1 MPMKRRD
8 QVAAQRQQVE
18 VAVGDRPMEGKL
30 PGGGGG
36 HYKAAEEEATNT
48 FRERMKAIA
57 RQILKGEVSIKV
69 DTTQIQ
75 DEIQSDRLGD
85 WKQGAEF
92 EALKTNIARRGQT
105 QPIRVRPCNPE
116 WTPKDTD
123 PFKIDPQARF
133 FLQSGRRRLAACV
146 ELGIPTLAVIGQKT
160 ESVFDAAEKGDH
172 TLADLAERFAENT
185 VRKDLRPLERYLSIG
200 RIAQHLK
207 AEDNKLTQTQIA
219 ETIGVG
225 QWEVSLSLKF
235 WKHEDEVR
243 DIFPEGA
250 TTPILK
256 RFAKHMGDG
265 SDRET
270 LKAEIMEAMGQE
282 AVADEPVTLESS
294 SSTTT
299 RAKVPAAR
307 PATLTLSNGASF
319 VAKRGKKNVSVTLKA
334 VPVAP
339 ELQDEFEARLKELV
353 ESYRST

>member
-18 VAVGDRPMEGKL
+18 VAVGDRPTGGQL
-30 PGGGGG
+30 VGGGGG
-36 HYKAAEEEATNT
+36 HYNAAEVEATNT
-48 FRERMKAIA
+48 FRKRMSTIA
-57 RQILKGEVSIKV
+57 SLVMAGEVSIKI
-69 DTTQIQ
+69 DPTQIQ

-92 EALKTNIARRGQT
+92 EALKANIARRGQT
-105 QPIRVRPCNPE
+105 QPIRVRPCDPG
-116 WTPKDTD
+116 WKPKDSD
-123 PFKIDPQARF
+123 PLNIDSEARF
-133 FLQSGRRRLAACV
+133 FLQSGRRRLAACI
-146 ELGIPTLAVIGQKT
+146 ELGIPVLAVIGQKT
-160 ESVFDAAEKGDH
+160 ESVFDAAEQGDH
-172 TLADLAERFAENT
+172 VLADLEERFAENMI
-185 VRKDLRPLERYLSIG
+185 RKDLRPLERYLSIG

-235 WKHEDEVR
+235 WKHEGEVR

-250 TTPILK
+250 TTPVLK
-256 RFAKHMGDG
+256 RFAKRLGDG
-265 SDRET
+265 SDREA

-282 AVADEPVTLESS
+282 EVTEEPDTSEASS
-294 SSTTT
+294 SSAMRTKVPTT
-299 RAKVPAAR
+299 RPA
-307 PATLTLSNGASF
+307 PLTLSNGASF

-353 ESYRST
+353 ESYCST